1 MLRRKGHRV
10 ASLGGLLTVIFA
22 VVAVALFAPTTIGG
36 PFSYAIVTGDSMT
49 PRLTT
54 DDIVLLRR
62 TGNYGVGDVVAYRHP
77 QIGTV
82 LHRIVA
88 YDGERF
94 TTQGDNRPTPD
105 AYQSVPG
112 DVIGREWGVVPQ
124 GGRVVREI
132 QRPRNAALLAVA
144 VVAILAT
151 TGVQQRRRGG
161 VLRTPLRHAR
171 ARWSG
176 DLSAYA
182 PNGRLVL
189 GAATALALG
198 SLVLLGL
205 WAIKGATTE
214 VSEGIALSET
224 GSFSYGG
231 IVGAGVYDEDILA
244 APEPLFRLV
253 LDDLPMTYD
262 YSVTSDAPDAV
273 LTNVL
278 GTYEITMQVHD
289 ENGWKRTFVLQPSTT
304 FAGER
309 FVAASAVDLTAIDAL
324 LDFVAELTGLESG
337 LHRVSVFA
345 SVTARGELD
354 GIAFERTFDQSI
366 SFLLT
371 DLKLQYDA
379 SKSELTSTA
388 GSTVPRIVTVPRLFS
403 VPVLPLSVAYARLPM
418 IAILF
423 LVLAAVGASTV
434 GASTLLTWR
443 LGASARIR
451 AVHGRLIV
459 ELQDADAVVSPRSL
473 RVYNFEDLVRVAE
486 SEGVA
491 IMHRASEAEDDYVV
505 VARDVTWRYS
515 ITKRRLLRQPD
526 LITASEG

>member
-214 VSEGIALSET
+214 VSERIALSET

-253 LDDLPMTYD
+253 LDDLPMTYE

-324 LDFVAELTGLESG
+324 LDFVAELTALE
-337 LHRVSVFA
+337 
-345 SVTARGELD
+345 
-354 GIAFERTFDQSI
+354 
-366 SFLLT
+366 
-371 DLKLQYDA
+371 
-379 SKSELTSTA
+379 
-388 GSTVPRIVTVPRLFS
+388 
-403 VPVLPLSVAYARLPM
+403 
-418 IAILF
+418 
-423 LVLAAVGASTV
+423 
-434 GASTLLTWR
+434 
-443 LGASARIR
+443 
-451 AVHGRLIV
+451 
-459 ELQDADAVVSPRSL
+459 
-473 RVYNFEDLVRVAE
+473 
-486 SEGVA
+486 
-491 IMHRASEAEDDYVV
+491 
-505 VARDVTWRYS
+505 
-515 ITKRRLLRQPD
+515 
-526 LITASEG
+526 